1 MSRKDK
7 HGGEKTDMV
16 DMAQDMVQ
24 KLKKEN
30 KQAGDGG
37 CLMRTW
43 ETLSG
48 CIVGIHHHPQ
58 AATNFGGPSRDGNR
72 RRRRHRQESLA
83 GSLATELLSSWYRKK
98 QGR

>member
-1 MSRKDK
+1 MVLEQRKRWMERLSRKDK

-30 KQAGDGG
+30 KQAGGG
-37 CLMRTW
+37 SRLMRTW

-48 CIVGIHHHPQ
+48 CKVGIHLHPQ
-58 AATNFGGPSRDGNR
+58 AAANFGGPSQDGTNSSSSSSSPR
-72 RRRRHRQESLA
+72 VSSKESNH
-83 GSLATELLSSWYRKK
+83 
-98 QGR
+98 